1 MPRPISAILELLET
15 LAPLEMAEDWD
26 NVGLLVEPVSDI
38 FVQRVLFTVD
48 LTEAVLGEAQAFGA
62 ELVIAYH
69 PPLFKGV
76 KRLTRRTA
84 QERVLIDATRAGIA
98 VFSPH
103 TALDAAAGG
112 LNDWLG
118 GLLGP
123 GQSRPIV
130 PHPRVPGIGAG
141 RFVHLDSPVPLVEAL
156 GHIKAG
162 LRLSGLRVAAA
173 HRHQEGEP
181 IETFAV
187 CAGAGGSVFERL
199 AHADLFLTGEM
210 RHHDVLARLSE
221 GQTVV
226 LTEHSNSERGF
237 LSKLQA
243 CLQENFP
250 ELTLRV
256 ATRDADPLVIQ

>member
-1 MPRPISAILELLET
+1 MPRPISTLIELLET
-15 LAPLEMAEDWD
+15 LAPLELAEDWD
-26 NVGLLVEPVSDI
+26 NVGMLVEPVSDV
-38 FVQRVLFTVD
+38 FVQRMLLTVD
-48 LTEAVLGEAQAFGA
+48 LTEAVLGEAQSFGA
-62 ELVIAYH
+62 ELVLAYH
-69 PPLFKGV
+69 PPIFKGV
-76 KRLTRRTA
+76 KRLTRKTA

-98 VFSPH
+98 VYSPH
-103 TALDAAAGG
+103 TALDSAMGG
-112 LNDWLG
+112 INDWLG

-130 PHPRVPGIGAG
+130 PHPRVAGIGAG
-141 RFVHLDSPVPLVEAL
+141 RFVRLEQPLPLVEAL

-199 AHADLFLTGEM
+199 GHADLLLTGEM
-210 RHHDVLARLSE
+210 RHHDVLARVSD
-221 GQTVV
+221 GQSVV
-226 LTEHSNSERGF
+226 LTDHTNSERGF
-237 LSKLQA
+237 LVKLQT

-250 ELTLRV
+250 ELSLKV
-256 ATRDADPLVIQ
+256 ASRDADPLVIQ